1 MIKFVGNDNK
11 ECNCLDWKILLEIML
26 KGQMRE
32 VIIVSVDELVIYR
45 VHKYEQIKK
54 IIEEGL

>member
-11 ECNCLDWKILLEIML
+11 ECNCLDWKTLLEIML
-26 KGQMRE
+26 KEQMRE